1 MGQLRK
7 LAESLGNVVMMD
19 IGSIHDWAKKQLKKK
34 CGNSILV
41 FVTNGKLGH
50 FGYVEK
56 DQCLTLKYVI
66 SKLRMLA
73 VEQEEYVPN
82 YDYEVRAA
90 KTQVNKKIDAE

>member
-1 MGQLRK
+1 
-7 LAESLGNVVMMD
+7 MMD
-19 IGSIHDWAKKQLKKK
+19 IGSAYEWAKKQLKRK

-41 FVTNGKLGH
+41 FVTNGKVGH

-66 SKLRMLA
+66 SKLQMLS
-73 VEQEEYVPN
+73 VDQIQYVPN

-90 KTQVNKKIDAE
+90 KTQVNKKINLE